1 MDGCTTFA
9 GYCRVTVADV
19 VGTPGTALAMI
30 VARPVPEPVTGTI
43 ALVVPCAM
51 VTELG
56 TVATPGLL
64 EPREIVRPPGGA
76 APDRFSVRFAV
87 AAPAIVKVPGEKLS
101 VATTWIVWTPVV

>member
-19 VGTPGTALAMI
+19 VGTPGTLALAMI

-43 ALVVPCAM
+43 ALVVPGAM

-76 APDRFSVRFAV
+76 APDRFSVRFAG
-87 AAPAIVKVPGEKLS
+87 AAPVIVNVAGEKLS
-101 VATTWIVWTPVV
+101 VATT